1 MKKAAIAL
9 LVYAV
14 VTASP
19 SFAGEKIGTLKLLV
33 TGFKSDKGKAMITV
47 ANSKDSYQSK
57 KGKPLFTRVSGL
69 IENGEVGYLFNGIPH
84 GEYAI
89 RVFHDENDNDKLDYY
104 FFGMPK
110 EDYGFSGEDG
120 ERAGPPNYDKD
131 MFIFNANRMTIRIK
145 MN

>member
-1 MKKAAIAL
+1 MKKTVIAL

-19 SFAGEKIGTLKLLV
+19 SFAGEGSGDLKLLII
-33 TGFKSDKGKAMITV
+33 GFKSDKGKAIISV
-47 ANSKDSYQSK
+47 GNSKESYQSK
-57 KGKPLFTRVSGL
+57 KGKPLFARVSGL
-69 IENGEVGYLFNGIPH
+69 IENGEIGYLFQGIPH

-89 RVFHDENDNDKLDYY
+89 RVIHDENDNGRLDYY

-110 EDYGFSGEDG
+110 EDYGFSGSDG
-120 ERAGPPNYDKD
+120 ERSGPPDYEKDK
-131 MFIFNANRMTIRIK
+131 FIFNSDRMTIRIK